1 MPMCSLSE
9 RQFAK
14 AELPSPPHSTAVAEF
29 FGGVKQK
36 SLSGRGQA
44 CSKFQ
49 HDGDLPNLRFI
60 LGISEST
67 ITSLLDSRSDHVFP
81 RALLLAGLELP
92 YDPGAPGPL
101 CRAQTNRLNLPPL
114 QQLPKLN

>member
-49 HDGDLPNLRFI
+49 HDGGLPNL
-60 LGISEST
+60 LYLLDISEST
-67 ITSLLDSRSDHVFP
+67 VTSLSDPKGVNMLSRARYAVG
-81 RALLLAGLELP
+81 RAREI
-92 YDPGAPGPL
+92 
-101 CRAQTNRLNLPPL
+101 
-114 QQLPKLN
+114 QLPGYV